1 MDFKAG
7 GGHISKSDEKFKA
20 ALEGKKIPILTLDN
34 KWHQLFTKAQPDKQ
48 LLKLKDELNELIKRQ
63 GKAGTEIKKI
73 KALKKKLMDEIVAN
87 AEEASSGKDKKA
99 ESKIEENKRLI
110 SECNDKLAEY
120 EDELLE
126 LPGQID
132 SVNKK
137 LMLKT
142 MDVCYDTLK
151 TNKAEI
157 DETSKWIT
165 AVRIELKKRL
175 IRKQEQELLNQ
186 ELYTYMHNIFGAD
199 VIDVFD
205 MEYLNK
211 EE

>member
-1 MDFKAG
+1 M
-7 GGHISKSDEKFKA
+7 SKSDEKFKA
-20 ALEGKKIPILTLDN
+20 ALDGKKIPILTLDN
-34 KWHQLFTKAQPDKQ
+34 KWHQLFTKTDPDKQ
-48 LLKLKDELNELIKRQ
+48 LLKLQDELNELMKRQ

-73 KALKKKLMDEIVAN
+73 KALKKKLMDEIVEKAD
-87 AEEASSGKDKKA
+87 EASSGKDKKA

-110 SECNDKLAEY
+110 GECNEKLEEY
-120 EDELLE
+120 EDELIE

-132 SVNKK
+132 NINKK

-151 TNKAEI
+151 RNKAEI
-157 DETSKWIT
+157 EETAKWIT
-165 AVRIELKKRL
+165 TVRIELKKRL

>member
-1 MDFKAG
+1 M
-7 GGHISKSDEKFKA
+7 SKSDEKFKA
-20 ALEGKKIPILTLDN
+20 ALEGKKIPILILDN
-34 KWHQLFTKAQPDKQ
+34 KWHQLFTKTEPDKQ
-48 LLKLKDELNELIKRQ
+48 LLKLQEELNELMKRQ

-73 KALKKKLMDEIVAN
+73 KALKKKLMDEIVEKAD
-87 AEEASSGKDKKA
+87 EASSGRDKKA

-110 SECNDKLAEY
+110 NECNEKLEEY
-120 EDELLE
+120 EDELIE
-126 LPGQID
+126 LPRRID
-132 SVNKK
+132 SVNKR

-151 TNKAEI
+151 RNKAEI
-157 DETSKWIT
+157 DDTSKWIT

>member
-1 MDFKAG
+1 M
-7 GGHISKSDEKFKA
+7 SKSDEKFKA
-20 ALEGKKIPILTLDN
+20 ALDGKKIPILTLDN
-34 KWHQLFTKAQPDKQ
+34 KWHQLFTKTEPDKQ
-48 LLKLKDELNELIKRQ
+48 LLKLQDELNELMKRQ

-73 KALKKKLMDEIVAN
+73 KALKKKLMDEIVEKAD
-87 AEEASSGKDKKA
+87 EASSGKDKKA

-110 SECNDKLAEY
+110 SECNEKLEEY
-120 EDELLE
+120 EDELIE
-126 LPGQID
+126 LPRQID
-132 SVNKK
+132 NVNKK

-151 TNKAEI
+151 RNKAEI
-157 DETSKWIT
+157 EETAKWIT

>member
-1 MDFKAG
+1 M
-7 GGHISKSDEKFKA
+7 SKSDEKFKA
-20 ALEGKKIPILTLDN
+20 ALDGKKIPILTLDN
-34 KWHQLFTKAQPDKQ
+34 KWHQLFTKTEPDKQ
-48 LLKLKDELNELIKRQ
+48 LLKLQDELNELMKRQ

-73 KALKKKLMDEIVAN
+73 KALKKKLMDEIVEKAD
-87 AEEASSGKDKKA
+87 EASSGKDKKA
-99 ESKIEENKRLI
+99 ESKIEDNKRLI
-110 SECNDKLAEY
+110 SECNEKLEEY
-120 EDELLE
+120 EDELIE
-126 LPGQID
+126 LPRQID

-151 TNKAEI
+151 RNKAEI
-157 DETSKWIT
+157 EETAKWIT

>member
-1 MDFKAG
+1 M
-7 GGHISKSDEKFKA
+7 SKSDEKFKA
-20 ALEGKKIPILTLDN
+20 ALDGKKIPILTLDN
-34 KWHQLFTKAQPDKQ
+34 KWHQLFTKTEPDKQ
-48 LLKLKDELNELIKRQ
+48 LLKLQDELNELMKRQ

-73 KALKKKLMDEIVAN
+73 KALKKKLMDEIVEKAD
-87 AEEASSGKDKKA
+87 EASSGKDKKA

-110 SECNDKLAEY
+110 SECNEKLEEY
-120 EDELLE
+120 EDELIE
-126 LPGQID
+126 LPRQID

-151 TNKAEI
+151 RNKAEI
-157 DETSKWIT
+157 EETAKWIT

>member
-1 MDFKAG
+1 M
-7 GGHISKSDEKFKA
+7 SKSDEKFKA

>member
-1 MDFKAG
+1 M
-7 GGHISKSDEKFKA
+7 SKSDEKFKA
-20 ALEGKKIPILTLDN
+20 ALDGKKIPILTLDN
-34 KWHQLFTKAQPDKQ
+34 KWHQLFTKTDPDKQ
-48 LLKLKDELNELIKRQ
+48 LLKLQDELNELMKRQ

-73 KALKKKLMDEIVAN
+73 KALKKKLMDEIVEKAD
-87 AEEASSGKDKKA
+87 EASSGKDKKA

-110 SECNDKLAEY
+110 GECNEKLEEY
-120 EDELLE
+120 EDELIE

-132 SVNKK
+132 NVNKK

-151 TNKAEI
+151 RNKAEI
-157 DETSKWIT
+157 EETAKWIT
-165 AVRIELKKRL
+165 TVRIELKKRL

>member
-1 MDFKAG
+1 M
-7 GGHISKSDEKFKA
+7 SKSDEKFKA
-20 ALEGKKIPILTLDN
+20 ALDGKKIPILTLDN
-34 KWHQLFTKAQPDKQ
+34 KWHQLFTKTDPDKQ
-48 LLKLKDELNELIKRQ
+48 LLKLQDELNELMKRQ

-73 KALKKKLMDEIVAN
+73 KALKKKLMDEIVEKAD
-87 AEEASSGKDKKA
+87 EASSGKDKKA
-99 ESKIEENKRLI
+99 EGKIEENKRLI
-110 SECNDKLAEY
+110 GECNEKLEEY
-120 EDELLE
+120 EDELIE

-132 SVNKK
+132 NINKK

-151 TNKAEI
+151 RNKAEI
-157 DETSKWIT
+157 EETAKWIT
-165 AVRIELKKRL
+165 TVRIELKKRL